1 MLPQIE
7 RLTWFQV
14 LACFTTQPFSQ
25 TGCRLFVNSIASQ
38 ALSEPDIREIER
50 LYGPYLN
57 RLVMELTEEERPDSD
72 AMQHKLAS
80 PAVGTPD
87 LRLTISAWAT
97 TARPSW

>member
-7 RLTWFQV
+7 RLTWFQA

-50 LYGPYLN
+50 LYGPYL
-57 RLVMELTEEERPDSD
+57 E
-72 AMQHKLAS
+72 
-80 PAVGTPD
+80 PAGHGTD
-87 LRLTISAWAT
+87 GGR
-97 TARPSW
+97 TAGQRCHAA